1 MLTTHHGEYCERQP
15 QHEWNPGQRSG
26 SMTPSLPGDTP
37 PGVPPTVPD
46 GSTKQTFV
54 AAENQK
60 VLLATGAIQ

>member
-26 SMTPSLPGDTP
+26 SMTPSLPGDASW
-37 PGVPPTVPD
+37 
-46 GSTKQTFV
+46 GSPHGARCVNKQTFV